1 MFVKVQLNS
10 IPDDVKLLLI
20 NDIKVKV
27 QNLYV
32 NTPTLTTDIITK
44 LWDVNNNEVE
54 ITNPVDVYYLTL
66 EEKEIY
72 RQDIQDIIKEILIN
86 RSIGD
91 HIVATDP
98 SEEEKLVVIKRSHG
112 EYLGLYHCRHCG
124 MEFDDEVQLSNHFR
138 IHFFI

>member
-1 MFVKVQLNS
+1 MFVKVQINS
-10 IPDDVKLLLI
+10 ISEDMKLLLI
-20 NDIKVKV
+20 NDIKEKI

-32 NTPTLTTDIITK
+32 NTSTTNLITK

-54 ITNPVDVYYLTL
+54 ITNPIDIYYLTL
-66 EEKEIY
+66 EEKEIDL
-72 RQDIQDIIKEILIN
+72 QKIQDIIKEILIN
-86 RSIGD
+86 RAVSD
-91 HIVATDP
+91 LIVATDP

>member
-10 IPDDVKLLLI
+10 IPHDMKLLLI
-20 NDIKVKV
+20 NDIKEKI
-27 QNLYV
+27 QNLYG
-32 NTPTLTTDIITK
+32 NTPTTNIVPKFWDI
-44 LWDVNNNEVE
+44 NNNEVE
-54 ITNPVDVYYLTL
+54 ITNPVDIYYLTL

-72 RQDIQDIIKEILIN
+72 LQKIQDIIKEILIN
-86 RSIGD
+86 RAIGD
-91 HIVATDP
+91 HIVVIDP
-98 SEEEKLVVIKRSHG
+98 SEKEKLVVIKRSHG

>member
-1 MFVKVQLNS
+1 MFVKVQINS
-10 IPDDVKLLLI
+10 ISEDMKLLLI
-20 NDIKVKV
+20 NDIKVMI

-32 NTPTLTTDIITK
+32 NTSTTNLITK

-54 ITNPVDVYYLTL
+54 ITNPIDIYYLTL
-66 EEKEIY
+66 EEKEIDL
-72 RQDIQDIIKEILIN
+72 QKIQDIIKEILIN
-86 RSIGD
+86 RAISD
-91 HIVATDP
+91 LIVVIDP
-98 SEEEKLVVIKRSHG
+98 SEKEKLVVIKRSHG

>member
-1 MFVKVQLNS
+1 MFVKVQINS
-10 IPDDVKLLLI
+10 ISEDMKLLLI
-20 NDIKVKV
+20 NDIKVMI

-32 NTPTLTTDIITK
+32 NTSTTNLITK

-54 ITNPVDVYYLTL
+54 ITNPIDIYYLTL
-66 EEKEIY
+66 EEKEIDL
-72 RQDIQDIIKEILIN
+72 QKIQDIIKEILIN
-86 RSIGD
+86 RAVSD
-91 HIVATDP
+91 LIVVIDP
-98 SEEEKLVVIKRSHG
+98 SEKEKLVVIKRSHG

>member
-20 NDIKVKV
+20 NDIKVMI

-32 NTPTLTTDIITK
+32 NTPTTNLITK

-54 ITNPVDVYYLTL
+54 ITNPIDIYYLTL
-66 EEKEIY
+66 EEKEIDL
-72 RQDIQDIIKEILIN
+72 QKIQDIIKEILIN
-86 RSIGD
+86 RAVSD
-91 HIVATDP
+91 LIVVIDP
-98 SEEEKLVVIKRSHG
+98 SEKEKLVVIKRSHG

>member
-1 MFVKVQLNS
+1 MFVKVQINS
-10 IPDDVKLLLI
+10 ISEDMKLLLI
-20 NDIKVKV
+20 NDIKVKI

-32 NTPTLTTDIITK
+32 NTSTTNLITK

-54 ITNPVDVYYLTL
+54 ITNPIDIYYLTL
-66 EEKEIY
+66 EEKEIDL
-72 RQDIQDIIKEILIN
+72 QKIQDIIKEILIN
-86 RSIGD
+86 RAISD
-91 HIVATDP
+91 LIVVIDP
-98 SEEEKLVVIKRSHG
+98 SEKEKLVVIKRSHG